1 VANPIQYHN
10 FKYFNINGVTV
21 NYSPYIDNPV
31 YSLKVKAYFEEE
43 QHWLYAETK
52 DEAHGNIQSD
62 LGVNMLH
69 RRGKTVKIW
78 AVHEP
83 GHQFVKWIDGV
94 TRKDYS
100 SDSTIYVT
108 MGGSDI
114 SLVAIFN

>member
-1 VANPIQYHN
+1 
-10 FKYFNINGVTV
+10 
-21 NYSPYIDNPV
+21 
-31 YSLKVKAYFEEE
+31 
-43 QHWLYAETK
+43 
-52 DEAHGNIQSD
+52 
-62 LGVNMLH
+62 MLH

-78 AVHEP
+78 AVPEP

-108 MGGSDI
+108 IGGSDI